1 MSLQF
6 EEFYQNY
13 LDAISAYNLALSTL
27 ATDQQ
32 TIAPH
37 KGADYANQMSGILA
51 QIAFELENDP
61 QTIKQI
67 EEYAGRLKESSR
79 EKKEVDLRLEHL
91 EESKNIPASVYGD
104 YVHATKK
111 SQTLW
116 HTAKEKADYSMFKD
130 TLKDVMNRRMQLK
143 TYSPRFDG
151 TNGYELMLDDFE
163 KGMDSAQYD
172 AFFDVIKEEL
182 VPFIHRINQ
191 AKPIDTAFLA
201 HPVEIGEQ
209 AKFNETVLDFLG
221 RDTGKVYLSTTEHPF
236 TDFFSRNDVRI
247 TTHYYPDQFLSAI
260 LSTVHEYGH
269 ALYNMQMDEDLEG
282 TMFDAI
288 VGSAAHESQ
297 SRFLEN
303 HIGRS
308 LGFWKA
314 LYPLLCEQFEE
325 FKDVTPE
332 DLWRMVNA
340 SQPSLIR
347 TEADELTYP
356 LHILIRYEIEKMI
369 ADGSLDYD
377 RLPEIWAD
385 KYEEYLGV
393 RPKNDA
399 QGVLQDI
406 HWSGAE
412 LGYFPTYALGSAYAA
427 QLYEAMCKSLNP
439 DEELEKGNA
448 AAITEWLKD
457 NVHHHGGTKSMKEIV
472 EEVSGKPFDPHIYTS
487 YLKDK
492 YSKLYQLEPEQ

>member
-1 MSLQF
+1 MELQF
-6 EEFYQNY
+6 EKFYQDY
-13 LDAISAYNLALSTL
+13 LNVLKAYNLAEGTMYV
-27 ATDQQ
+27 DQN
-32 TIAPH
+32 TIAPV
-37 KGADYANQMSGILA
+37 KGAEFTNKAMGILA
-51 QIAFELENDP
+51 QRSF
-61 QTIKQI
+61 
-67 EEYAGRLKESSR
+67 EYANNPEMTAKIREYAKRAEPGTLEARELSLRVEDLDES
-79 EKKEVDLRLEHL
+79 E
-91 EESKNIPASVYGD
+91 NIPAKVFGD
-104 YVHATKK
+104 FVQSRAN
-111 SQTLW
+111 SETLW
-116 HTAKEKADYSMFKD
+116 HQAKAASDYSMFKD
-130 TLKDVMNRRMQLK
+130 TLKDLMAKKVALK
-143 TYSPRFDG
+143 QYSPKF
-151 TNGYELMLDDFE
+151 NGSNAYDLLLDEFE
-163 KGMDSAQYD
+163 KGMDQEQYD
-172 AFFDVIKEEL
+172 AFFAVIKEEL
-182 VPFIHRINQ
+182 VPLIHQIVK
-191 AKPIDTAFLA
+191 AEPIDTSFLSE
-201 HPVEIGEQ
+201 PVDVEIQE
-209 AKFNETVLDFLG
+209 AFNEAVLDFLG
-221 RDTGKVYLSTTEHPF
+221 RDNGRVYLSTTEHPF
-236 TDFFSRNDVRI
+236 TDFLSRNDVRI
-247 TTHYYPDQFLSAI
+247 TTHYYPDAFLSAV

-269 ALYNMQMDEDLEG
+269 ALYNLQMDPALEG
-282 TMFDAI
+282 TMFDGI